1 MTLVLK
7 RAVTVRTSKRTKCCV
22 IGFHVSD
29 SVCPRGKFLSAHPA
43 GNGTRHLMILEVRF
57 TIKLLPT
64 GWASIETEASVKY
77 FSYCLWRGFQ
87 WSTTQSP
94 KWFKPCFGKSYRR
107 KEIIF
112 NLSLCK
118 SCILHCHQVLCIQ
131 LPKYLWSHLKI
142 QIKIDRTKC
151 QNQTRR
157 HEGPKSL
164 KEFWLLWITITGS
177 QKFLSLYTFLLQGLS
192 LFCQR
197 CFSSIQM
204 IISFE

>member
-7 RAVTVRTSKRTKCCV
+7 RAVTVRTSKRTKWCV

-64 GWASIETEASVKY
+64 GWASIETEASVK
-77 FSYCLWRGFQ
+77 FCNCLWWGFQ

-118 SCILHCHQVLCIQ
+118 SWILHCHHVLCIQ
-131 LPKYLWSHLKI
+131 VSKYLWSHLKI
-142 QIKIDRTKC
+142 TEQDWHNQIPKPDKK
-151 QNQTRR
+151 
-157 HEGPKSL
+157 HKGPKSL
-164 KEFWLLWITITGS
+164 QELRLLWIKIMV
-177 QKFLSLYTFLLQGLS
+177 YRN
-192 LFCQR
+192 FCLCIHF
-197 CFSSIQM
+197 CFGVSHC
-204 IISFE
+204 FV